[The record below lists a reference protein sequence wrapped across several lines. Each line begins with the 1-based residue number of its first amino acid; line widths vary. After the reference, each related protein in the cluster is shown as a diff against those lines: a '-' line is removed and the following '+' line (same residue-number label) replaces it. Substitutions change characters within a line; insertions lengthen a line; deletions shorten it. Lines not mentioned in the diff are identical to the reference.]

1 MYRHKH
7 SHFYL
12 LMLYECPTSYPGSN
26 GKNGAISSVGSL
38 LLSNE
43 GNGGDGGSKGDG
55 YNDNVYDGGNGG
67 FGLIHVLVWYT

>member
-1 MYRHKH
+1 
-7 SHFYL
+7 L
-12 LMLYECPTSYPGSN
+12 LKVTAP
-26 GKNGAISSVGSL
+26 VGSL

-67 FGLIHVLVWYT
+67 FGLISIKSKYITAAPGQRPPPPPCPEVTVA